1 MLLMGQIMASCV
13 MHIDTIPNR
22 GSRPTYLLRESVREG
37 DKVKKRKLANLS
49 SLPDEQIEMIRRVL
63 KGERL
68 GVIEG
73 GLDCVRSLHHG
84 HVEAVRVAM
93 RRLGFDRLID
103 KEASR
108 ERDVVV
114 AMVAGRIIAP
124 EASKLGM
131 TQAWANTTLAD
142 DLGIADAGEDE
153 LYEAMDWL
161 LARQDAIEKRLARRH
176 LKSGGH
182 VLFDLTSSWFEGVTC
197 PLAKIGYSRDGRKGT
212 LQVNY
217 GVMTDDRGCP
227 VSVCKRKTN
236 GIYRCSLRVRHHR
249 RLWAGGVGGWLG
261 CRVSK
266 AMRRRRLR
274 LR

>member
-1 MLLMGQIMASCV
+1 MFFMGQIMASCV

-142 DLGIADAGEDE
+142 DLGIADADEDE

-182 VLFDLTSSWFEGVTC
+182 VLFDLTSCGTHASGMTSWFEGVTC

-212 LQVNY
+212 L
-217 GVMTDDRGCP
+217 
-227 VSVCKRKTN
+227 
-236 GIYRCSLRVRHHR
+236 
-249 RLWAGGVGGWLG
+249 AG
-261 CRVSK
+261 
-266 AMRRRRLR
+266 
-274 LR
+274 